1 MIEKEKI
8 GVIKRT
14 VDIKSLIE
22 SKGIHLKKN
31 GKGYFGRCPFHDDKT
46 PSLSVN
52 IQENLWQCFG
62 CDKGGDVIRFV
73 ELFDQVDFKEAVKR
87 LSGDSHDIKNNHS
100 TINTAPESPSMQDNP
115 QTQQYLERVVAIYEN
130 NFTTKAGAK
139 KYLESRNITD
149 AGLFTKHAVGFCDG
163 TLNEILPKNGGIRD
177 TLKQIGILLD
187 NGSERFKNCVV
198 FPVYDVDGHL
208 ITLYGRHIDDASGKK
223 HVFLPNRP
231 TGLWN
236 SNIIKTC
243 SEIILTESVIDAL
256 SVQMAGFNNVVSIQS
271 TNGLSDQDIRELK
284 TYGVNKIILLLDGDP
299 PGTKA
304 SERLKKKLSDFMVD
318 IRSLPDNHDPNSFL
332 IKHGPQKLAEL
343 IQSSSPVPGQ
353 NPAPEQAK
361 EEQQSLS
368 GPVPPQ
374 PPPSDGFVIA
384 CGMRQYQIMSL
395 DKGAH
400 KLKVTIRL
408 EHRGKLHVKPRTI
421 NTYIEGVKGFL
432 TWLADNGHMRK
443 EYPEIVRYVK
453 KPVTLPGSVLPHA
466 KMRKMLSCIPT
477 NDLTGYRDRAMLEL
491 LYSTGVR
498 AAELLGLN
506 TFDVDFRNKTMM
518 VTGKGNKQRVVP
530 IGRTAIRHIETYLTA
545 IRPYLLQDHGENA
558 FFLNGKGKRLKYR
571 AFLKSVHIHS
581 RRMGYDDVSPH
592 TFRRS
597 CATELVRSGAN
608 MYHVKELL
616 GHESLDTLKHYTNLT
631 INDLKKTHEKCHPR
645 ERDRE

>member
-1 MIEKEKI
+1 
-8 GVIKRT
+8 
-14 VDIKSLIE
+14 
-22 SKGIHLKKN
+22 
-31 GKGYFGRCPFHDDKT
+31 
-46 PSLSVN
+46 
-52 IQENLWQCFG
+52 
-62 CDKGGDVIRFV
+62 
-73 ELFDQVDFKEAVKR
+73 
-87 LSGDSHDIKNNHS
+87 
-100 TINTAPESPSMQDNP
+100 MQDNP

-408 EHRGKLHVKPRTI
+408 EHRGKLHVDTLDFYSSRARKNFAADICRIFEELPDNIDADFTRIIRECENIQGDPLKAKEPKQAAPLVAGKEKDQAEKFGKSKNLI
-421 NTYIEGVKGFL
+421 NTIL
-432 TWLADNGHMRK
+432 
-443 EYPEIVRYVK
+443 
-453 KPVTLPGSVLPHA
+453 
-466 KMRKMLSCIPT
+466 
-477 NDLTGYRDRAMLEL
+477 NDFKTCGLIGEEANK
-491 LYSTGVR
+491 
-498 AAELLGLN
+498 LLGYIAMTSRKRNEPLCMLILSSSGWALKIHTVQDLLMVMTGCRAEEISPN
-506 TFDVDFRNKTMM
+506 TL
-518 VTGKGNKQRVVP
+518 
-530 IGRTAIRHIETYLTA
+530 I
-545 IRPYLLQDHGENA
+545 
-558 FFLNGKGKRLKYR
+558 
-571 AFLKSVHIHS
+571 
-581 RRMGYDDVSPH
+581 
-592 TFRRS
+592 
-597 CATELVRSGAN
+597 
-608 MYHVKELL
+608 
-616 GHESLDTLKHYTNLT
+616 
-631 INDLKKTHEKCHPR
+631 
-645 ERDRE
+645 